1 MENNRL
7 RLAIKALVAYIV
19 GIVVLGAL
27 FFLPAGSLH
36 FEGGWRMMAL
46 LFIPMLLMGIV
57 LLVASPDL
65 LARRLSSKEKRAKQS
80 GVIRFS
86 GLIFLVGF
94 VLAGV
99 DWREGWSHPS
109 NTATTIASIVFLVG
123 YLLYFEVMRE
133 NVWLSR
139 TIEVSEGQ
147 KVISSGLYG
156 IVRHPMY
163 TSTLLMFLSMP
174 VVLGSWW
181 AAIPFAFYV
190 PLIAVRI
197 LDEEKCLS
205 QELDGYTDYCS
216 HIRWRL
222 IPFVW

>member
-1 MENNRL
+1 MRNNRV

-27 FFLPAGSLH
+27 FFLPAGSLYY
-36 FEGGWRMMAL
+36 EGGWRMLAL
-46 LFIPMLLMGIV
+46 LFTPMFLMGVV
-57 LLVASPDL
+57 LLIASPDL

-86 GLIFLVGF
+86 GLIFLTGF
-94 VLAGV
+94 VLAGL
-99 DWREGWSHPS
+99 DWRLNWSNPS
-109 NTATTIASIVFLVG
+109 NTATTIASIIFLVG

-139 TIEVSEGQ
+139 TIEVNEGQ

-163 TSTLLMFLSMP
+163 TSTLLMFLAMP

-181 AAIPFAFYV
+181 AVIPFVFYIPV
-190 PLIAVRI
+190 IIIRI
-197 LDEEKCLS
+197 LDEEKCLC
-205 QELDGYTDYCS
+205 QELDGYKDYCS
-216 HIRWRL
+216 RIRWRL
-222 IPFVW
+222 FPFVW